1 MSDALYNALG
11 TNDATQV
18 AAVLSSM
25 EDDVNSTENA
35 RLSPLGFYL
44 QHGDDPQADIV
55 QLLINAGAGVNNIGD
70 GCCALI
76 PAMNGRDDPALF
88 VLLLNAGA
96 DPNHDNGAPLRW
108 AIRAAE
114 PVFVQALL
122 SHGADKA
129 LVDAD
134 GLSLQDMGCA
144 SARPGI
150 SELF

>member
-44 QHGDDPQADIV
+44 QHGDDPRR
-55 QLLINAGAGVNNIGD
+55 
-70 GCCALI
+70 
-76 PAMNGRDDPALF
+76 MF
-88 VLLLNAGA
+88 
-96 DPNHDNGAPLRW
+96 
-108 AIRAAE
+108 AAK

-134 GLSLQDMGCA
+134 GLSLQDMGCT

>member
-44 QHGDDPQADIV
+44 QHGDDPQADV
-55 QLLINAGAGVNNIGD
+55 MQLLINAGAGVNNIGD
-70 GCCALI
+70 GCWALI

-88 VLLLNAGA
+88 VLLLNAPIPTMPMAHPSDGPSA
-96 DPNHDNGAPLRW
+96 RQSPCLCSCCCHMAL
-108 AIRAAE
+108 IRH
-114 PVFVQALL
+114 
-122 SHGADKA
+122 S
-129 LVDAD
+129 
-134 GLSLQDMGCA
+134 SMRMGCLC
-144 SARPGI
+144 RT
-150 SELF
+150 